1 MISIIDLRSDKKFD
15 QRIIQEQNTIIIK
28 SKNIQ
33 KKKIHNIKKFLQDA
47 DIIMLQETNLRGSRE
62 RRLFVSEFSETKL
75 NSL

>member
-1 MISIIDLRSDKKFD
+1 MISIIDLRSDKRFD
-15 QRIIQEQNTIIIK
+15 QRIIHEQNTIIIK